1 MRVLGRGG
9 FFDTGG
15 LTDLMGY
22 RRALGKFVESGSVP
36 TVKAVVPTVPTGTD
50 AIFTYP
56 AGIAIGDVC
65 FIVVTLDDGLVSPDP
80 TGYTSVGFAVVNPE
94 FFVFSRV
101 YDGTEPA
108 SVACSTGAQTGKI
121 SGIMVVVTNAD
132 YATFQGTVMNSA
144 YAKSYFQFTLE
155 TLTPLYDGLI
165 VVVGGLD
172 DVAITEH
179 VDQTV
184 DGYLYTA
191 EGYHAGTGTLNN
203 TSSTAAWSRA
213 YVTGDT
219 LATVNI
225 DHGGTNDSPA
235 AFYFW
240 IGS

>member
-1 MRVLGRGG
+1 MRALGRGG

-22 RRALGKFVESGSVP
+22 RRTLGKFVAAGNLP
-36 TVKAVVPTVPTGTD
+36 TVKAVVPTVPTGSD
-50 AIFTYP
+50 AVFAYP

-65 FIVVTLDDGLVSPDP
+65 FIAITMDDGTMTDP
-80 TGYTSVGFAVVNPE
+80 TGYTFVGSATVNPE

-101 YDGTEPA
+101 YDGTESA
-108 SVACSTGAQTGKI
+108 SITCSTSAIESKI

-165 VVVGGLD
+165 VVVGGID

-191 EGYHAGTGTLNN
+191 EGYHAGSGTFNN

-213 YVTGDT
+213 YVTGNT

-225 DHGGTNDSPA
+225 DHGATNDSPA